1 MIKTIKGNILNA
13 KESIIYNQVDNTDM
27 DNTELAK

>member
-13 KESIIYNQVDNTDM
+13 KESIICNQVDNTDM